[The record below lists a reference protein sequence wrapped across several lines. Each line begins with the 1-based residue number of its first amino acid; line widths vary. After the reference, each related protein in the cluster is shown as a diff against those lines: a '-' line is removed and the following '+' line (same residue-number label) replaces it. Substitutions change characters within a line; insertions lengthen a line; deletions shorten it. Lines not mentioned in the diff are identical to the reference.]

1 MATRWTARRS
11 SISSKTTPWMICGSR
26 AGPCAMPQCGT
37 SRCGPP
43 SSTRLSKSTTSAGRQ
58 TRGWTME
65 IKTTVQQ
72 YLARREFY
80 AWEIWHLLQSKSHVS
95 LLDMLRTVSQAGHD
109 VAGEKVTRKSDQ
121 NRVLRNLTDYHL
133 LAREKRG
140 RSYYYRLTDLGNAV
154 LGCDRPCEINDTV
167 HEPCEINDTVHEP
180 CEIKPVRKSKYPWE
194 TLKPQI
200 RQW

>member
-1 MATRWTARRS
+1 
-11 SISSKTTPWMICGSR
+11 
-26 AGPCAMPQCGT
+26 
-37 SRCGPP
+37 
-43 SSTRLSKSTTSAGRQ
+43 
-58 TRGWTME
+58 ME

-167 HEPCEINDTVHEP
+167 HEPCEI
-180 CEIKPVRKSKYPWE
+180 KPVRKSKYPWE

-200 RQW
+200 RQWLHEGKSVRAIAKTLHMPYSSLENELYRK